1 MNFNHYYH
9 NKKVLIT
16 GHTGFKGSWLTLWL
30 WCSGAKIMGISS
42 NIPTKPSLYKT
53 LKLQNIIIDKKIDVT
68 DFNKF
73 KKEVYK
79 FEPDYIFHLAAQSLV
94 KKSIRDPYNTWLSN
108 SLGTINLLEILKR
121 YKKKKKISAVIITS
135 DKSYKNIEIK
145 RGYVETDQLGGNDP
159 YSASKASAELALN
172 SYINIYLKN
181 KKNLVVGIARAGN
194 VIGGG
199 DWSDDRLIPD
209 CIKAWSKKKLLK
221 IRSPKSTRPWQHV
234 LEAIYGYLVL
244 GQKLRVNKKLN
255 GEVFNFGP
263 NNRNNFSVEQLLEK
277 LKKNGI
283 VLKWLVKSEKN
294 NLESNLLKIN
304 SNKAKKLLSWECIL
318 SFSDTV
324 NYLTNWYKNYYT
336 KNNDMFKFTIAQIKE
351 YEKKCNKVQE

>member
-1 MNFNHYYH
+1 MNFKRNYY

-30 WCSGAKIMGISS
+30 WCSGAKIMGISN

-53 LKLQNIIIDKKIDVT
+53 LNLQNKIIDKKIDIT
-68 DFNKF
+68 DFSKF
-73 KKEVYK
+73 KKEIYK

-94 KKSIRDPYNTWLSN
+94 KKSIKDPYTTWLSN

-121 YKKKKKISAVIITS
+121 YQKKKKISAVIITS

-145 RGYVETDQLGGNDP
+145 RGYVETDQLGGTDP

-199 DWSDDRLIPD
+199 DWSDNRLIPD
-209 CIKAWSKKKLLK
+209 CIKAWSKKK
-221 IRSPKSTRPWQHV
+221 T
-234 LEAIYGYLVL
+234 
-244 GQKLRVNKKLN
+244 
-255 GEVFNFGP
+255 F
-263 NNRNNFSVEQLLEK
+263 RN
-277 LKKNGI
+277 
-283 VLKWLVKSEKN
+283 
-294 NLESNLLKIN
+294 
-304 SNKAKKLLSWECIL
+304 
-318 SFSDTV
+318 
-324 NYLTNWYKNYYT
+324 
-336 KNNDMFKFTIAQIKE
+336 
-351 YEKKCNKVQE
+351 